1 MVLIINIYCIILSYT
16 GKQIFYLIKNFSM
29 FNIGNLNNSDN
40 SETQLSGR
48 EKQVIKLVTVGLAN
62 KEIACKLDISKHT
75 VDTHCKNIYR
85 KLGVKNRYD
94 ASEIAAEIGIV
105 KLP

>member
-1 MVLIINIYCIILSYT
+1 
-16 GKQIFYLIKNFSM
+16 M
-29 FNIGNLNNSDN
+29 FDVDYSNNRN
-40 SETQLSGR
+40 HSEAPLSGR
-48 EKQVIKLVTVGLAN
+48 EKQIIKLVTVGLAN
-62 KEIACKLDISKHT
+62 KEIAFKLNISKLT

-94 ASEIAAEIGIV
+94 ASEIASEIGIV